1 MDFIVQLPEINGKSQ
16 VLVVVLVDLEDSS
29 LGPMPRVKILSSKA
43 VSWDWL
49 VAKEKSFVA

>member
-1 MDFIVQLPEINGKSQ
+1 MFYRNVLSICYIN
-16 VLVVVLVDLEDSS
+16 LVDLEDSS